1 MGRVGKLI
9 FLIIILIGLPV
20 SLYLLGRATNF
31 FGRAFGTPANLVI
44 DTGTSFSPLPD
55 VWRNLAQG
63 GEETNRMLLP
73 VVEKVKPL
81 GLEYVR
87 LDHIFDM
94 YGVVSKPG
102 GQINLNWTK
111 LDETVNDIL
120 AMGAKPFFALSYMPP
135 AISKTGNTTDLPIN
149 WADWEYIVQQTIQHY
164 SGERAI
170 PNVYYEVWN
179 EPDLFGGF
187 KTYGDKNYL
196 DLYLH
201 SSIAAS
207 RARGVL
213 AFKFGGPATT
223 ALYESWVTNFVKFVE
238 NNNLRLDFY
247 SWHKYTKEID
257 NIANNAVNARNWL
270 ASSLSHQNVELVI
283 TELGP
288 NSENDKVY
296 DGHFAAIHTIA
307 SAAVLQDEVSRAFNF
322 EIKDGPGPSKEWGRW
337 GIFTHEKYGEPSAK
351 PRFSALA
358 FLNRMNGNKVNVAGE
373 GSWVKAFAK
382 NDGRSLK
389 TLVVNYDPQG
399 THSEAVPMTFVN
411 LPLNMR
417 NFTFRRTNYGS
428 GAARDRPVATD
439 SATWATLELMNP
451 NSAAIFEIIPQ

>member
-1 MGRVGKLI
+1 MGRITKII
-9 FLIIILIGLPV
+9 FFAVILLGLPIGLF
-20 SLYLLGRATNF
+20 LLGKATNF
-31 FGRAFGTPANLVI
+31 FGRASGTPANLLI
-44 DTGTSFSPLPD
+44 DTGTSFAPGPD

-63 GEETNRMLLP
+63 GEETSRMLLP
-73 VVEKVKPL
+73 IIDKVKPL
-81 GLEYVR
+81 GPQYVR

-94 YGVVSKPG
+94 YGVVTKPG
-102 GQINLNWTK
+102 GQINFNWTK

-149 WADWEYIVQQTIQHY
+149 WGDWEYIVQRTIQHY

-201 SSIAAS
+201 SSIGAA
-207 RARGVL
+207 RVGAVQP
-213 AFKFGGPATT
+213 FKLGGPATT
-223 ALYESWVTNFVKFVE
+223 ALYESWAIGFIKFVE

-247 SWHKYTKEID
+247 SWHKYSKEID
-257 NIANNAVNARNWL
+257 NFANNVSNARNWL
-270 ASSLSHQNVELVI
+270 ASSATHQNTELI
-283 TELGP
+283 ISELGP
-288 NSENDKVY
+288 NSNNDKVY
-296 DGHFAAIHTIA
+296 DTGFGAIHTIA
-307 SAAVLQDEVSRAFNF
+307 SATVLQDKVSRAFNF
-322 EIKDGPGPSKEWGRW
+322 EIKDGPGPAKEWGRW
-337 GIFTHEKYGEPSAK
+337 GIFTHEKYGDPTAK
-351 PRFSALA
+351 PRFSALL
-358 FLNRMNGNKVNVAGE
+358 FLNRMTGNRVNVAGE

-382 NDGRSLK
+382 NDGLSVK
-389 TLVVNYDPQG
+389 TLVVNYDPNG

-417 NFTFRRTNYGS
+417 NFTFRRINYG
-428 GAARDRPVATD
+428 GAVRDLPVATD